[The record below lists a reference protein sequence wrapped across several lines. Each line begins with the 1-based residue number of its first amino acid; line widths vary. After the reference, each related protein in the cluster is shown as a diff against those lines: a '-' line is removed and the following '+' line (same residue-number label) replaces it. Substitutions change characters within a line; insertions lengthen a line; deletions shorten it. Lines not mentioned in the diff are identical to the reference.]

1 MESCEFG
8 NESSEDEHQ
17 NLEQLKRFGL
27 ESENT
32 PGGRLQK
39 LKQLTPEAVE
49 KVKVDSDSDE
59 GRNFGIRSVA
69 IIEIQ
74 EEDFDY

>member
-1 MESCEFG
+1 M
-8 NESSEDEHQ
+8 
-17 NLEQLKRFGL
+17 
-27 ESENT
+27 
-32 PGGRLQK
+32 
-39 LKQLTPEAVE
+39 KQLTPEAVE